1 MGQAASS
8 SQRPDSSPAQYS
20 VPFRNSDRDA
30 TMNSENLFEPTLD
43 NEQSHQQNGASDQ
56 RSLSGHPVR
65 FQPFASQP
73 MDDDVSMHSVDA
85 DQEPETG
92 SLADLRNEDSRYTPL
107 LMARRQSTMSR
118 LGSRILPN
126 NVIRGLL
133 NSEEETPAEGHAH
146 RNGRLPRSFS
156 RSEGGRS
163 SRFSPFNSFGS
174 RGITRRRTIR
184 GPYPLLHGDPGLL
197 SDAGSNLPEP
207 PLDDTANPGRSWSR
221 SARLARM
228 RTSLP
233 APISDIFGSPP
244 TLPTIPSNDL
254 PMTAP
259 QPLRPATP
267 VGMDRLLPPPIPTE
281 ARVDREQGEERDS
294 VDPSPWNNRSPSP
307 TASARGPSDPP
318 PGGQFP
324 RLVRTQSTQSLRRE
338 EQTPLS
344 RVLQLAASA
353 IAAQLSG
360 SANPSPLN
368 LQSLGNTGL
377 TASLDSLVQS
387 LQQITSTQGRNTP
400 PPPGDGSGGQPTAG
414 NPTPFNFL
422 RVFRFANSAG
432 SSRPQGATEND
443 NHVADRMDL
452 DEQPTN
458 NNNDNNNNET
468 TEGRTVTLVV
478 VGVRLVSRHPPD
490 QQAPVSLDGQSQHTT
505 ASLDSRSPPSAVSS
519 GGANAAISDS
529 PPGPSPP
536 PSTPAEPSLSA
547 PPSGTTTPSGRPS
560 TASSAAP
567 NITPQASGQPS
578 RPLDTAEPT
587 DPNASAIPGAQQRRR
602 SDTEQA
608 RHREFGSGAARR
620 NGIVEP
626 DHPPSTAGR
635 TWVIYVVGTNLS
647 ENHPAVATPSL
658 FTDNPTYEDLVLLS
672 SLLGPAKP
680 PVATKEDVA
689 SSGGV
694 FRLVEYAG
702 SLVAEAVEGSDR
714 IPIAE
719 GDRCLICL
727 SDYEAAEEIRQLARC
742 KHLFH
747 KDCIDQW
754 LTTGRNSCPLCR
766 GQGVPESS
774 NSTNPPTSQPTASA
788 PA

>member
-478 VGVRLVSRHPPD
+478 VGVRSVPFRDLHRNHSDNLVPNPFFRNPFVTPTQRAGSQDGAGDSLAYADAGSRLVSRHPPD

-658 FTDNPTYEDLVLLS
+658 FTDVSFCADT
-672 SLLGPAKP
+672 
-680 PVATKEDVA
+680 
-689 SSGGV
+689 
-694 FRLVEYAG
+694 VE
-702 SLVAEAVEGSDR
+702 L
-714 IPIAE
+714 IA
-719 GDRCLICL
+719 
-727 SDYEAAEEIRQLARC
+727 Y
-742 KHLFH
+742 
-747 KDCIDQW
+747 
-754 LTTGRNSCPLCR
+754 
-766 GQGVPESS
+766 
-774 NSTNPPTSQPTASA
+774 
-788 PA
+788 